1 MKKIKL
7 YDQVTV
13 YQDAIK
19 NTKEHI
25 QMLKDSEFN
34 IGGKFYFN
42 EWQDWYGIGTMM
54 NIGMLDENSNPVNE
68 FVNNDH
74 AQKQL
79 NFMIACRDAFFE
91 TTKDYMQEYN
101 VQLPDWDPKPEWARS
116 GLSVCKYNPT
126 KNPEHLALEYH
137 TDTHEF
143 DSESP
148 GQKFAVT
155 CTMYLNDDYEGGAV
169 SFLNEEDGEV
179 VTWRP
184 KAGDVIVFPSHSP
197 FFHGVHAVLSG
208 NRYLVRTWWFWDY
221 KGSANW
227 HSNEEKY
234 GKDEWYEIERK
245 RKDQEFHSGKWH
257 RHVVKEGSLEVP
269 GQKAVPFYVKKER
282 YIDMSEAINE

>member
-19 NTKEHI
+19 NTKDHI

-54 NIGMLDENSNPVNE
+54 NIGMLYENSNPVNE

-143 DSESP
+143 DAESP

-155 CTMYLNDDYEGGAV
+155 CTMYLNDDYEGGELTFVMFGV
-169 SFLNEEDGEV
+169 SYK
-179 VTWRP
+179 P
-184 KAGDVIVFPSHSP
+184 KAGDIVIAPSAYVYAHSADP
-197 FFHGVHAVLSG
+197 VLDDGIKYSFVLMTDRNEFAHRNDSPVYHTMEVRQKHGVL
-208 NRYLVRTWWFWDY
+208 
-221 KGSANW
+221 
-227 HSNEEKY
+227 
-234 GKDEWYEIERK
+234 
-245 RKDQEFHSGKWH
+245 
-257 RHVVKEGSLEVP
+257 
-269 GQKAVPFYVKKER
+269 
-282 YIDMSEAINE
+282 